1 MSADINNQTTLIT
14 SQELKSLR
22 YGISKDFDPL
32 RLDPYV
38 IAASERLRAWVGE
51 DVYDDALDQADISAL
66 TSAQQKRIL
75 ARREILKA
83 AEGDLA
89 MSYLT
94 LNLNTFVS
102 PDGQL
107 AEAQAEGQTVQR
119 FFNPDQVAKTA
130 KAWLD
135 QAYLLA
141 TPYLLSGDVPA
152 SAVELQMIEL
162 CLTE

>member
-14 SQELKSLR
+14 SEELKTVR
-22 YGISKDFDPL
+22 YGLSKDFNPA
-32 RLDPYV
+32 RIDPYV
-38 IAASERLRAWVGE
+38 LAASERLRSWVG
-51 DVYDDALDQADISAL
+51 DTVYDDALTQPDGATA
-66 TSAQQKRIL
+66 RVM
-75 ARREILKA
+75 ARRGILKTV
-83 AEGDLA
+83 EGDLA

-119 FFNPDQVAKTA
+119 YFNPDQVAKTA
-130 KAWLD
+130 RAWLD

-141 TPYLLSGDVPA
+141 TPYLLSGDLPE
-152 SAVELQMIEL
+152 SAVELQTIEL
-162 CLTE
+162 CPIP